1 MQCGE
6 LRSGV
11 DDALEVDDGD
21 AAAVQAK
28 GGQPREGG
36 GAGRWCRQ
44 GRAAGDVEHLE
55 RLAWQGPKPERAPEV
70 EAVDVDAELL
80 DAPRRRVG
88 EHGVEQVVLH
98 QGFVVSP
105 LHIMQRKFRR
115 PS

>member
-1 MQCGE
+1 M
-6 LRSGV
+6 
-11 DDALEVDDGD
+11 
-21 AAAVQAK
+21 QAK

-88 EHGVEQVVLH
+88 EHGVEQA
-98 QGFVVSP
+98 
-105 LHIMQRKFRR
+105 RR
-115 PS
+115 APSRIRGEPASYYAA